1 VKRFISNI
9 LGLRDAKFQS
19 EDLVPLFLAAICF
32 ANISFQILA
41 VDRDILINDEWRFL
55 AKYMKD
61 PSQWMSLSNL
71 YNIHDG
77 ALLPLYKWFLG
88 LSFANADSGFFHIR
102 PMQLAGAL
110 GYSIWI
116 LTLASTAR
124 FLSSRSKNIQPSA
137 KSLST
142 PLILLL
148 AYPFMYSHSLHTLI
162 AFNKFCFFV
171 TIALAT
177 AVLRTT
183 ISTPHEKTRIFL
195 ILSLIA
201 WISLAGGVINISMML
216 VTLCLCA
223 VAMLLTSRKLVAQI
237 SIFSMVAIV
246 LLTSFWLQNNTR
258 ELNISFLV
266 DTFHP
271 IRLVASFSAWHFA
284 PILDI
289 YREPNRLPQLTQ
301 DSGIII
307 GFLIFAVTML
317 QFWACARILIKK
329 GDLAATI
336 PLFFIVSSWISAYAI
351 WLGGGFN
358 KPAFFVAQHR
368 YVEMQLLGW
377 LGLFYSFTLTNQTA
391 SLPNLVRKIILGIT
405 LTVFITGI
413 LEFNKSSRIATKRV
427 EQIERLITS
436 NDMSIECWRKIGF
449 WRPLDEEYCE
459 PLRQFVIS
467 R

>member
-1 VKRFISNI
+1 MKRILSNI
-9 LGLRDAKFQS
+9 LALRDAKFQS
-19 EDLVPLFLAAICF
+19 ENLVALFLAAICF

-55 AKYMKD
+55 AKFMKD

-71 YNIHDG
+71 YDVHQG
-77 ALLPLYKWFLG
+77 ALLPLYKWLLG
-88 LSFANADSGFFHIR
+88 LSFANADSGFLHIR

-116 LTLASTAR
+116 LTLASTAK
-124 FLSSRSKNIQPSA
+124 FLSSRNKNIQPSA
-137 KSLST
+137 KLWSV

-162 AFNKFCFFV
+162 AFNKFCFFI
-171 TIALAT
+171 TILLAI

-183 ISTPHEKTRIFL
+183 ISTSHAKIRL
-195 ILSLIA
+195 ILIFSLIA

-223 VAMLLTSRKLVAQI
+223 VIILLTSRKSVAQT
-237 SIFSMVAIV
+237 SIFAMVAIV
-246 LLTSFWLQNNTR
+246 LLTSIWLQNNTR
-258 ELNISFLV
+258 ELNISFLI

-271 IRLVASFSAWHFA
+271 AKLVASFSAWHFA

-301 DSGIII
+301 DFGVII
-307 GFLIFAVTML
+307 GFLIFSLTMF
-317 QFWACARILIKK
+317 QFWACTRILIKG

-377 LGLFYSFTLTNQTA
+377 VGLFYSFSLTNQSA
-391 SLPNLVRKIILGIT
+391 LFPDLVRKIILGLT
-405 LTVFITGI
+405 LTVFIIGI
-413 LEFNKSSRIATKRV
+413 LEFNKSSRIAKKRV

-436 NDMSIECWRKIGF
+436 NDMSIECWKKIGF
-449 WRPLDEEYCE
+449 WRPLDKEYCE